1 MDKAFV
7 VQRVATK
14 LFATEKAVDAAMS
27 EASALLAEMLAA
39 RQEMNLSATVGAD
52 SAERLVAAITA
63 LGEARSEIVATHG
76 QLDELRLRL
85 GVRTRMAGFAD
96 KVRVIA
102 KAPLSEVG

>member
-14 LFATEKAVDAAMS
+14 LFATEKAVDGAIT
-27 EASALLAEMLAA
+27 EASGLLSEMLAA
-39 RQEMNLSATVGAD
+39 RQDMNLSATVGAD
-52 SAERLVAAITA
+52 AAEKLIAALAA
-63 LGEARSEIVATHG
+63 LSKARSEVVATHE

-96 KVRVIA
+96 KIRA
-102 KAPLSEVG
+102 RASDSLREAG